1 MNENLKKN
9 AVWNL
14 IGTTINA
21 FASLIFMIIVTR
33 VNGISDAGIFTFGFS
48 VATMFNIIG
57 VYAGRI
63 YQVTEKNKISNKD
76 FLYNRIISCIF
87 MIIISFA
94 FVFINGYNFVKAL
107 IIILLCLLKMFEAF
121 SDVIYGFLQKKL
133 NLYKVGIS
141 LTLKNTIGLLVF
153 TLFDLITK
161 DIIISIISFIL
172 IYILFL
178 LFYDLRQCNLKKV
191 IKEKLNLANV
201 KEIFYRGFPT
211 FFTAFL
217 TIYIINSSK
226 YVIDKFS
233 SNSDQAIFGIII
245 MPATI
250 MILIAQFVIH
260 PFLTMMDE
268 NIKKKDYNSLI
279 KIITKLS
286 IFVFLVGIIGVI
298 GCHFI
303 GINILELF
311 YGVKLSKYRLCL
323 DIILFGSIF
332 YALTSIINTVLIA
345 MRHTVIQMII
355 YIITSIFAFIS
366 SYFLVKSNG
375 IYGASL
381 NYFIVMLI
389 NYLVFL
395 LSFFIIYKKE
405 RRSK

>member
-1 MNENLKKN
+1 MTKN
-9 AVWNL
+9 V
-14 IGTTINA
+14 
-21 FASLIFMIIVTR
+21 M
-33 VNGISDAGIFTFGFS
+33 
-48 VATMFNIIG
+48 
-57 VYAGRI
+57 
-63 YQVTEKNKISNKD
+63 
-76 FLYNRIISCIF
+76 
-87 MIIISFA
+87 
-94 FVFINGYNFVKAL
+94 
-107 IIILLCLLKMFEAF
+107 
-121 SDVIYGFLQKKL
+121 
-133 NLYKVGIS
+133 
-141 LTLKNTIGLLVF
+141 
-153 TLFDLITK
+153 
-161 DIIISIISFIL
+161 
-172 IYILFL
+172 
-178 LFYDLRQCNLKKV
+178 
-191 IKEKLNLANV
+191 NV

-233 SNSDQAIFGIII
+233 SNSNQAIFGIII